1 MQRKKRISYS
11 SNIHAD
17 TLYSTHMKE
26 FAFSEKIMGTTLE
39 VALVTDNFAKAEKA
53 FAHVL
58 EMAQAYER
66 TFSRFQNQSELSRL
80 NHQKNMRVSG
90 SFIEVTRTAQ
100 KLHAQTCGIFNPLL
114 QIEKLGYDVSFEKI
128 SPRTSSA
135 VIEPYDID
143 MTKVLV
149 DEQSHEVHIGE
160 KQKLDY
166 GGFLKGFVAERIA
179 ESLSSFYGVIVNIGG
194 DIFTH
199 GFDANGQKFLFNF
212 YNPITDTFSEAFPL
226 HNEAMATSGTYK
238 RSWVVG
244 EKKVSHIID
253 ASLENPASNLVSA
266 TIIADHGD
274 TAEAYATTAICLG
287 KEKAQVFL
295 NERGVRYALITKDGR
310 VTSTI

>member
-1 MQRKKRISYS
+1 
-11 SNIHAD
+11 
-17 TLYSTHMKE
+17 
-26 FAFSEKIMGTTLE
+26 MGTTLE
-39 VALVTDNFAKAEKA
+39 VALVTSDFAKAEKA
-53 FAHVL
+53 FTHVL
-58 EMAQAYER
+58 EMARGYER
-66 TFSRFQNQSELSRL
+66 TFSRFQNESELSRL

-128 SPRTSSA
+128 SPRTSSV

-149 DEQSHEVHIGE
+149 DEQAREVHIGE

-179 ESLSSFYGVIVNIGG
+179 ESLSSFHGVIVNIGG

-244 EKKVSHIID
+244 EKKVFHIID

-295 NERGVRYALITKDGR
+295 DEKGVRYALITKDGR

>member
-1 MQRKKRISYS
+1 
-11 SNIHAD
+11 
-17 TLYSTHMKE
+17 MKE
-26 FAFSEKIMGTTLE
+26 FTFSEKIMGTTLE
-39 VALVTDNFAKAEKA
+39 VALVTSDFAKAEKA
-53 FAHVL
+53 FTHVL
-58 EMAQAYER
+58 EMAQGYER
-66 TFSRFQNQSELSRL
+66 TFSRFQKESELSRL

-100 KLHAQTCGIFNPLL
+100 KLYAQTCGIFNPLL

-128 SPRTSSA
+128 SPRTSSV

-149 DEQSHEVHIGE
+149 DEQAHEVHIGE

-166 GGFLKGFVAERIA
+166 AGFLKGFVAERIA

-199 GFDANGQKFLFNF
+199 GFDTNGQKFLFNF

-295 NERGVRYALITKDGR
+295 DEKGVRYALITKDGK

>member
-1 MQRKKRISYS
+1 
-11 SNIHAD
+11 
-17 TLYSTHMKE
+17 MKE
-26 FAFSEKIMGTTLE
+26 FTFSEKIMGTTLE
-39 VALVTDNFAKAEKA
+39 VALVTSDFAKAEKA
-53 FAHVL
+53 FTHVL
-58 EMAQAYER
+58 EMARGYER
-66 TFSRFQNQSELSRL
+66 TFSRFQNESELSRL

-128 SPRTSSA
+128 SPRTSSV

-149 DEQSHEVHIGE
+149 DEQAREVHIGE

-179 ESLSSFYGVIVNIGG
+179 ESLSSFHGVIVNIGG

-244 EKKVSHIID
+244 EKKVFHIID

-295 NERGVRYALITKDGR
+295 DEKGVRYALITKDGK

>member
-1 MQRKKRISYS
+1 
-11 SNIHAD
+11 
-17 TLYSTHMKE
+17 MKE
-26 FAFSEKIMGTTLE
+26 FTFSEKIMGTTLE
-39 VALVTDNFAKAEKA
+39 VALVTSDFAKAEKA
-53 FAHVL
+53 FTHVL
-58 EMAQAYER
+58 EMARGYER
-66 TFSRFQNQSELSRL
+66 TFSRFQNESELSRL

-128 SPRTSSA
+128 SPRTSSV

-149 DEQSHEVHIGE
+149 DEQAREVHIGE

-179 ESLSSFYGVIVNIGG
+179 ESLSSFHGVIVNIGG

-244 EKKVSHIID
+244 EKKVFHIID

-295 NERGVRYALITKDGR
+295 DEKGVRYALITKDGR

>member
-1 MQRKKRISYS
+1 
-11 SNIHAD
+11 
-17 TLYSTHMKE
+17 
-26 FAFSEKIMGTTLE
+26 MGTTLE
-39 VALVTDNFAKAEKA
+39 VALVTSDFAKAEKA
-53 FAHVL
+53 FTHVL
-58 EMAQAYER
+58 EMARGYER
-66 TFSRFQNQSELSRL
+66 TFSRFQNESELSRL

-128 SPRTSSA
+128 SPRTSSV

-149 DEQSHEVHIGE
+149 DEQAREVHIGE

-179 ESLSSFYGVIVNIGG
+179 ESLSSFHGVIVNIGG

-244 EKKVSHIID
+244 EKKVFHIID

-295 NERGVRYALITKDGR
+295 DEKGVRYALITKDGK

>member
-1 MQRKKRISYS
+1 
-11 SNIHAD
+11 
-17 TLYSTHMKE
+17 MKE
-26 FAFSEKIMGTTLE
+26 YTFSEKIMGTTLE
-39 VALVTDNFAKAEKA
+39 VALVTSDFAKAEKA
-53 FAHVL
+53 FTHVL
-58 EMAQAYER
+58 EMAQGYER
-66 TFSRFQNQSELSRL
+66 TFSRFQNESELSRL

-149 DEQSHEVHIGE
+149 DEQAREVHIGE

-179 ESLSSFYGVIVNIGG
+179 ESLYSFYGVIVNIGG

-238 RSWVVG
+238 RSWIVG

-295 NERGVRYALITKDGR
+295 DEKGVRYALITKDGR

>member
-1 MQRKKRISYS
+1 
-11 SNIHAD
+11 
-17 TLYSTHMKE
+17 MKE
-26 FAFSEKIMGTTLE
+26 FTFSEKIMGTTLE
-39 VALVTDNFAKAEKA
+39 VALVTSDFAKAEKA
-53 FAHVL
+53 FTHVL
-58 EMAQAYER
+58 EMAQGYER
-66 TFSRFQNQSELSRL
+66 TFSRFQKESELSRL

-100 KLHAQTCGIFNPLL
+100 KLYAQTCGIFNPLL

-128 SPRTSSA
+128 SPRTSSV

-149 DEQSHEVHIGE
+149 DEQAREVHIGE

-179 ESLSSFYGVIVNIGG
+179 ESLSSFHGVIVNIGG

-199 GFDANGQKFLFNF
+199 DFDANGQKFLFNF

-244 EKKVSHIID
+244 EKKVFHIID

-295 NERGVRYALITKDGR
+295 DEKGVRYALITKDGK